1 MKLNHVNIAFYQNE
15 LAKAETEHKKPIIV
29 GIFILQNAKL
39 RLLELYYNFFT
50 KSSDVYNFE
59 DLEMDTDSP
68 NLATTGKKLE
78 HCIRPKM
85 KGD

>member
-15 LAKAETEHKKPIIV
+15 LAKAETQHKKPIIV

-68 NLATTGKKLE
+68 YLALTGKKLE
-78 HCIRPKM
+78 NCIRPEM